1 MLKRRDFLQT
11 VGAGA
16 ALAAGAPLLGPV
28 LGPVE
33 ALAQTK
39 PGMTPGRGV
48 FSAPGLSFSALYVA
62 KRRDLWAANGV
73 DYSLKNV
80 QGGPLAMAALTNGEA
95 DFVCAVSSDLLIA
108 WDKGIKTLTV
118 AAFTTGLAMQMAAR
132 NDWMSKVGIT
142 PGAPVAEKIKALKD
156 ARIGVSTIAG
166 GPAQFMKY
174 LATLYGMED
183 RDFKLLAV
191 GFGAARIA
199 ALRENQVDVI
209 VGSAPDADEVALLGF
224 GDFYLSFA
232 VDIPAFKDF
241 PYTVMAVTP
250 EFASSQP
257 QAVRAIAK
265 TIGQASDFIQTNFDD
280 TLEMLKTEFPKID
293 GRAIVRSME
302 RDRATYPRG
311 ALMSESMWENGIKVA
326 KNMRTVK
333 ITPQA
338 AEGEIWT
345 NKFLA

>member
-1 MLKRRDFLQT
+1 MLNRRNLLHT
-11 VGAGA
+11 IGAGLA
-16 ALAAGAPLLGPV
+16 VAAGAPMAAPLP
-28 LGPVE
+28 

-48 FSAPGLSFSALYVA
+48 CSAPGLSYTALYIA
-62 KRRDLWAANGV
+62 RRRELWAANGV
-73 DYSLKNV
+73 DYSLKMV
-80 QGGPLAMAALTNGEA
+80 TGGPLAMAALSAGEA
-95 DFVCAVSSDLLIA
+95 DFACVTSSDPLVA

-132 NDWMSKVGIT
+132 NDWMAKIGIT
-142 PGAPVAEKIKALKD
+142 PASPVADKVKALKE
-156 ARIGVSTIAG
+156 ARIGVATIGG

-191 GFGAARIA
+191 GLGAARIA
-199 ALRENQVDVI
+199 ALRENHVDVI
-209 VGSAPDADEVALLGF
+209 VGSAPDADEVALMGF
-224 GDFYLSFA
+224 GDFFLSFA
-232 VDIPAFKDF
+232 VEIPTFKDF
-241 PYTVMAVTP
+241 PYTILSVTP

-280 TLEMLKTEFPKID
+280 TIDILKAEFPKID

-302 RDRATYPRG
+302 RDRTTFPRG
-311 ALMSESMWENGIKVA
+311 ALMSEAMWENGIKVA

-333 ITPQA
+333 VTPGPA
-338 AEGEIWT
+338 DGEIWT
-345 NKFLA
+345 NKFLT